1 MDDKTPSSANDGRA
15 PGSVGLFRLF
25 GVPVRFHFT
34 FWLLVV
40 WLIFL
45 GAEGKQSPVGTAVYV
60 FGLFA
65 SVLLH
70 EVGHALVAR
79 RFGIQT
85 TEIVMLPLGGL
96 SKLAR
101 QLTPSEEFWVALAG
115 PMVNF
120 VLGAALLGWTFAS
133 GGTVELSHW
142 RAATDANLAGRL
154 AVTNLILAFFNL
166 LPAFPMDGGRV
177 MRSLLAAKRPIE
189 DATRITARI
198 GMVVAAAMA
207 LYGLL
212 NSNFVLIFFAF
223 IVYVGATQEVMATS
237 AQALMKGATVVE
249 AMITDFRTL
258 QHGDSIRDAAD
269 LLLATSQQDFPV
281 LSGGETI
288 GLLNRTNLLKA
299 MAAEGPDAYVAGVMD
314 RAFARLSPDMMLS
327 DAALLMGQSGDCA
340 LVFER
345 EKLVGLL
352 TGENLSEF
360 LVLRKIRQARGSGP
374 GPDAGNE

>member
-1 MDDKTPSSANDGRA
+1 MDEPTPAPGNDGRA
-15 PGSVGLFRLF
+15 PGSHALFRLF

-34 FWLLVV
+34 FWLMVV
-40 WLIFL
+40 WLIFM
-45 GAEGKQSPVGTAVYV
+45 GSEGTQSIPGMALYV
-60 FGLFA
+60 IGLFA

-70 EVGHALVAR
+70 EIGHALAAR
-79 RFGIQT
+79 RFQIQT

-96 SKLAR
+96 AKLAR
-101 QLTPSEEFWVALAG
+101 QPNPSEEFWIALAG

-120 VLGAALLGWTFAS
+120 VLGGALLGWTYAQ

-142 RAATDANLAGRL
+142 RASTDANLPGRL
-154 AVTNLILAFFNL
+154 AVTNLVLAFFNL

-177 MRSLLAAKRPIE
+177 MRSLLAAKRPVE
-189 DATRITARI
+189 EATRLTARI
-198 GMVVAAAMA
+198 GSVVAAVMG

-237 AQALMKGATVVE
+237 AQALMQGATVVE

-258 QHGDSIRDAAD
+258 QHGNSIRDAAD

-281 LSGGETI
+281 LSGEETV
-288 GLLNRTNLLKA
+288 GLLNRTALLKA

-314 RAFARLSPDMMLS
+314 REFAKLSPGMQLS
-327 DAALLMGQSGDCA
+327 EAALRMGESGNCA

-360 LVLRKIRQARGSGP
+360 LVLRKIRQARGSAQ
-374 GPDAGNE
+374 GPDSGIE

>member
-1 MDDKTPSSANDGRA
+1 MADQNPSPVNDGRA

-25 GVPVRFHFT
+25 GVPIRFHFT

-45 GAEGKQSPVGTAVYV
+45 GAEGKQSAVGTAVYV

-70 EVGHALVAR
+70 EVGHALAAR
-79 RFGIQT
+79 RFGIAT

-101 QLTPSEEFWVALAG
+101 QLTPAEEFWVALAG

-120 VLGAALLGWTFAS
+120 VLGAALLGWVYAR
-133 GGTVELSHW
+133 GETVELSHW
-142 RAATDANLAGRL
+142 KSATDANLAGRL

-177 MRSLLAAKRPIE
+177 MRALLAAKRPLE
-189 DATRITARI
+189 DATRLTARI
-198 GMVVAAAMA
+198 GTVVAAAMG

-212 NSNFVLIFFAF
+212 SSNFVFIFFAF
-223 IVYVGATQEVMATS
+223 IIYVGATQEVMATS
-237 AQALMKGATVVE
+237 AQELMRGATVLD

-258 QHGDSIRDAAD
+258 QHGNSIRDAAD

-281 LSGGETI
+281 LSGEQTV
-288 GLLNRTNLLKA
+288 GLLNRTSLLKA
-299 MAAEGPDAYVAGVMD
+299 MASEGPDSYVAGAME
-314 RAFARLSPDMMLS
+314 REFPRLDPRMKLA
-327 DAALLMGQSGDCA
+327 DAALLMGQTGNCG

-360 LVLRKIRQARGSGP
+360 LVLRKIRQTRGSA
-374 GPDAGNE
+374 AGGESGDE